1 VFDFSL
7 GEMLVVGT
15 VALVV
20 IGPERLPKVART
32 LGAMLARAQRYVN
45 NVKAD
50 IQREVEL
57 QNLKQIEAEMNEAG
71 RKLMGEL
78 KGGVDE
84 VHSSLNETVKEVATA
99 FAGPAQPSLPPEAL
113 ASVGQ
118 APAAAETATATLERP
133 EAAAPATPPERDR
146 R

>member
-45 NVKAD
+45 AVKTD

-71 RKLMGEL
+71 RKLMDEL
-78 KGGVDE
+78 KGGVDDM
-84 VHSSLNETVKEVATA
+84 HSTLNETAKEVTSA
-99 FAGPAQPSLPPEAL
+99 FAAPSRPTLPPDAL

-118 APAAAETATATLERP
+118 APATEAATATLERP
-133 EAAAPATPPERDR
+133 EPAAPATPPERDR